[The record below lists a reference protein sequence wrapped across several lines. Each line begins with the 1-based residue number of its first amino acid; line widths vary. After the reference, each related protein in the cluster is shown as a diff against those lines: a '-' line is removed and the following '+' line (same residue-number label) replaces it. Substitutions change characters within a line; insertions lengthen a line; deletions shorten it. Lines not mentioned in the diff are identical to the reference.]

1 MVDPLVV
8 HAHGALGGKVNGEA
22 VLGQHRQAVGRDELG
37 DAMVDLGV
45 DVVGTSGEHNAA
57 AAVFLHVG
65 ECLRARGADVGLG
78 PALLFPREVGGMAR
92 FLFGNVPYFLTELD
106 ETVGRDLLICK
117 SEEGMEITHGAVG
130 HGFDVVLDI
139 LGI

>member
-1 MVDPLVV
+1 
-8 HAHGALGGKVNGEA
+8 
-22 VLGQHRQAVGRDELG
+22 
-37 DAMVDLGV
+37 MVDLGV

-106 ETVGRDLLICK
+106 ETVGGDLLVRE
-117 SEEGMEITHGAVG
+117 SEEGMQVAHGASVTASTLFLIFSG
-130 HGFDVVLDI
+130 YETTIGQLKWFCAP
-139 LGI
+139 GTS